1 MSADGRVPA
10 AIALQALGAQHL
22 TEACL
27 VRADGVL
34 RLRRQDVHLALS
46 EVEACVVVRI
56 VLRQGCLRF
65 CRQLALKLGGLVG
78 VDHHNLHGPTAQDAP
93 PLIWLDA
100 EACLVHQGLAGL
112 LELLQRTE
120 RGGQVIL
127 GEDLV
132 VAEEAV
138 VDGVHAG
145 PEERRE
151 DHVHLVLDPLALERL
166 VGRAGRTEV
175 VAHADGHG
183 RVDPHGDPLRSALQH
198 GDDPAVLHV
207 SGISQLMNL
216 GALVLRGHWPE
227 LTPWDGASEAQ
238 SSRQVQ
244 TGAEAADAHGLGQA
258 EGRGWGEELHG
269 LAASLALALRRRG
282 AAPREALHHAAAD
295 QDAVQRRVGEVR
307 GGVGQSGVVG
317 VEGHTREIRRHLQR
331 HGAVAR
337 GLVAVRREQRG
348 AHDEALGAAR
358 LGHQEATAR
367 VLGVRGDDAPH
378 GRGVAGHEG
387 LQVVEAEGLEEGTAD
402 GLHPEHA
409 VGDLVP
415 PQLHSDARGL
425 VHQHGPKGR
434 RRRVQ
439 RGQGELPGLRR
450 PAQERPRVHVRE
462 GEDGRGPA
470 APRDGAHEVHL
481 RQEAEAVEGA
491 VLAQRRGHGARAAA
505 ADAPGGADGP
515 AGEGLPQAVHGR
527 HSGLHDAH
535 GAEAHPRQVGAVA
548 GHARALASA
557 ARRRPAVVVTDHR
570 GQHAGA
576 AGHSTAGRGGTLD
589 AGVAP
594 RAVHPGCS

>member
-244 TGAEAADAHGLGQA
+244 TGAEAADAHGLGKGEGPERRRQGHLRATALISGGNASEGKRLHQAAADPRGQRRDAAAGSWLVGHFAAVRPEGRAHVVRGHLDEDGVAGAGLEAHGGADHSSHDEDLRPPGDRREEGLVTQLRVVPLDPLDVLEAAGHEVSGIAQA
-258 EGRGWGEELHG
+258 EGTQEGLRDVLDVGVGRPHPAERVPLGE
-269 LAASLALALRRRG
+269 
-282 AAPREALHHAAAD
+282 
-295 QDAVQRRVGEVR
+295 
-307 GGVGQSGVVG
+307 GGVASGDHCA
-317 VEGHTREIRRHLQR
+317 ESRRHLI
-331 HGAVAR
+331 
-337 GLVAVRREQRG
+337 
-348 AHDEALGAAR
+348 D
-358 LGHQEATAR
+358 
-367 VLGVRGDDAPH
+367 VLRGD
-378 GRGVAGHEG
+378 G
-387 LQVVEAEGLEEGTAD
+387 L
-402 GLHPEHA
+402 
-409 VGDLVP
+409 
-415 PQLHSDARGL
+415 
-425 VHQHGPKGR
+425 R
-434 RRRVQ
+434 R
-439 RGQGELPGLRR
+439 RR
-450 PAQERPRVHVRE
+450 PAQQLLVGRAREHV
-462 GEDGRGPA
+462 DGRGPGA
-470 APRDGAHEVHL
+470 AGDGAHGVHVAH
-481 RQEAEAVEGA
+481 EAQGLQRSVGA
-491 VLAQRRGHGARAAA
+491 QGPGQRPCSTPTDADCSLDFVVWPGELPVL
-505 ADAPGGADGP
+505 
-515 AGEGLPQAVHGR
+515 LVHGR
-527 HSGLHDAH
+527 DRCMVFAVIDGLGSLTLSNITNSISRTTVLCAK
-535 GAEAHPRQVGAVA
+535 AKLACALAVYA
-548 GHARALASA
+548 LCGPARAI
-557 ARRRPAVVVTDHR
+557 AR
-570 GQHAGA
+570 QE
-576 AGHSTAGRGGTLD
+576 STATSS
-589 AGVAP
+589 VFITEIP
-594 RAVHPGCS
+594 R